1 MADASAATLA
11 LPAKALS
18 SAMTAIPSSM
28 PPDNLD
34 QHHESPPGG
43 VDNLVIRNPIPEGK
57 PGILIAS
64 PAKSAQSIAK
74 SRKS

>member
-1 MADASAATLA
+1 
-11 LPAKALS
+11 
-18 SAMTAIPSSM
+18 M

-43 VDNLVIRNPIPEGK
+43 VDNLVIRHLIPEGK

-64 PAKSAQSIAK
+64 PAKSAQSIVK

>member
-1 MADASAATLA
+1 
-11 LPAKALS
+11 
-18 SAMTAIPSSM
+18 M